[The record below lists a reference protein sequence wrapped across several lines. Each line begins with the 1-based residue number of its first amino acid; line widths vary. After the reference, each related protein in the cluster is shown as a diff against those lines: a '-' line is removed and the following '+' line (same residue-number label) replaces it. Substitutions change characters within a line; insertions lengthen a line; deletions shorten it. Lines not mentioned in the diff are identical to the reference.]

1 MIRFFIRLT
10 ALAIVASLPIPLQA
24 QKPETT
30 EKISKSFKVGPSGTI
45 DINNISGKVVV
56 SAGGPDVIVVD
67 ALKRVRGNVADPKDQ
82 LARTTVE
89 MAERAGRV
97 EVRTTYTG
105 RDLKVSVDYTVT
117 APAGTTVV
125 ARSMSGDVMVTGIKG
140 EVRADTMSGNVTL
153 TETPAVSLAKTMS
166 GNVTVTGVSTQGEL
180 RAASLSGNV
189 VVRSARSRALDAD
202 STSGNVTLSDVTSD
216 RITGKTVSGNVSF
229 TGPLSKGGR
238 YEFRSQAGDLSLTL
252 VGTSG
257 FELDASTFSGS
268 VRSDFP
274 VTVPAGQPVGGQAAR
289 KSLRGAFGDGGATLL
304 LRAFSGDI
312 TITKK

>member
-1 MIRFFIRLT
+1 MIRFFIRLI
-10 ALAIVASLPIPLQA
+10 ALALVASLPVPLQA

-45 DINNISGKVVV
+45 DINNMSGKVVV
-56 SAGGPDVIVVD
+56 NPGGPDTIVVE

-89 MAERAGRV
+89 MAERAGRI
-97 EVRTTYTG
+97 EVRTTYAG

-117 APAGTTVV
+117 APAGTTVMV
-125 ARSMSGDVMVTGIKG
+125 RSMSGDITVTGIKG

-153 TETPAVSLAKTMS
+153 TATPAVSLAKTMS
-166 GNVTVTGVSTQGEL
+166 GDVTVTGVSTQGEL
-180 RAASLSGNV
+180 RAASLSGDV
-189 VVRSARSRALDAD
+189 VIRSARARAVDAD

-216 RITGKTVSGNVSF
+216 RITGKTISGEVSF
-229 TGPLSKGGR
+229 TGPLAKGGR
-238 YEFRSQAGDLSLTL
+238 YQFQSQVGDVQLFL
-252 VGTSG
+252 VGTQG
-257 FELDASTFSGS
+257 FELDASTFSGG

-274 VTVPAGQPVGGQAAR
+274 LTLPAGQPVGGQATR
-289 KSLRGAFGDGGATLL
+289 KSLRGVFGDGGATLL

-312 TITKK
+312 SIVKK

>member
-1 MIRFFIRLT
+1 MIRFFIRLI
-10 ALAIVASLPIPLQA
+10 ALALVASLPVPLQA
-24 QKPETT
+24 QKPETI

-45 DINNISGKVVV
+45 DINNMSGKIVVNP
-56 SAGGPDVIVVD
+56 GGPDVIVVD

-97 EVRTTYTG
+97 EVRTQYTG
-105 RDLKVSVDYTVT
+105 HNLKVSVDYTVT

-125 ARSMSGDVMVTGIKG
+125 ARTLSGDIMVTGIKG

-153 TETPAVSLAKTMS
+153 TGTPGVSLAKTMS
-166 GNVTVTGVSTQGEL
+166 GDVTVTGVSTQGEL
-180 RAASLSGNV
+180 RAASLSGDV
-189 VVRSARSRALDAD
+189 VIRSARARAVDAD
-202 STSGNVTLSDVTSD
+202 STSGNVTLADVTSD
-216 RITGKTVSGNVSF
+216 RITGKTMTGEVSF
-229 TGPLSKGGR
+229 TGPLAKGGR
-238 YEFRSQAGDLSLTL
+238 YEFRSQSGEVRLTL
-252 VGTSG
+252 VGTQG
-257 FELDASTFSGS
+257 FELDASTFSGG

-274 VTVPAGQPVGGQAAR
+274 LTLPAGQPVGGQATR
-289 KSLRGAFGDGGATLL
+289 KSLRGVFGDGGATLL

>member
-1 MIRFFIRLT
+1 MIRFFIRLI
-10 ALAIVASLPIPLQA
+10 ALALVASLPVPLQA

-45 DINNISGKVVV
+45 DINNMSGKVVV
-56 SAGGPDVIVVD
+56 NPGGPDTIVVE

-89 MAERAGRV
+89 MAERAGRI
-97 EVRTTYTG
+97 EVRTTYAG

-117 APAGTTVV
+117 APAGTTVMV
-125 ARSMSGDVMVTGIKG
+125 RSMSGDITVTGIKG

-153 TETPAVSLAKTMS
+153 TATPAVSLAKTMS
-166 GNVTVTGVSTQGEL
+166 GDVTVTGVSTQGEL
-180 RAASLSGNV
+180 RAASLSGDV
-189 VVRSARSRALDAD
+189 VIRSARARAVDAD

-216 RITGKTVSGNVSF
+216 RITGKTISGEVSF
-229 TGPLSKGGR
+229 TGPLAKGGR
-238 YEFRSQAGDLSLTL
+238 YQFQSQVGDVQLFL
-252 VGTSG
+252 VGTQG
-257 FELDASTFSGS
+257 FELDASTFSGG

-274 VTVPAGQPVGGQAAR
+274 LTLPAGQPVGGQATR
-289 KSLRGAFGDGGATLL
+289 KSLRGVFGDGGATLL

-312 TITKK
+312 TIVKK

>member
-1 MIRFFIRLT
+1 MIRFFIRLI
-10 ALAIVASLPIPLQA
+10 ALAIVASLPVPLQA

-30 EKISKSFKVGPSGTI
+30 ERISKSFKVGPSGAI
-45 DINNISGKVVV
+45 DINNMSGKVVV
-56 SAGGPDVIVVD
+56 NPGGPDVIVVD

-97 EVRTTYTG
+97 EVRTIYTG
-105 RDLKVSVDYTVT
+105 HNLKVSVDYTVT

-125 ARSMSGDVMVTGIKG
+125 VRSMSGDITVTGIKG

-153 TETPAVSLAKTMS
+153 TATPAVSLAKTMS
-166 GNVTVTGVSTQGEL
+166 GDVTVTGVSTQGEL
-180 RAASLSGNV
+180 RAASLSGDV
-189 VVRSARSRALDAD
+189 VIRSARARAVDAD

-216 RITGKTVSGNVSF
+216 RITGKTISGEVSF
-229 TGPLSKGGR
+229 TGPLAKGGR
-238 YEFRSQAGDLSLTL
+238 YQFQSQSGDVQLFL
-252 VGTSG
+252 VGTQG
-257 FELDASTFSGS
+257 FELDASTFSGG

-274 VTVPAGQPVGGQAAR
+274 LTLPAGQPVGGQATR
-289 KSLRGAFGDGGATLL
+289 KSLRGVFGDGGATLL

-312 TITKK
+312 SIVKK

>member
-1 MIRFFIRLT
+1 MIRFFIRLI
-10 ALAIVASLPIPLQA
+10 ALALVASLPVPLQA
-24 QKPETT
+24 QKPETI

-45 DINNISGKVVV
+45 DINNMSGKIVVNP
-56 SAGGPDVIVVD
+56 GGPDVIVVD

-97 EVRTTYTG
+97 EVRTQYTG
-105 RDLKVSVDYTVT
+105 RNLKVSVDYTVT

-125 ARSMSGDVMVTGIKG
+125 ARALSGDITVTGIKG

-153 TETPAVSLAKTMS
+153 TATPAVSLAKTMS
-166 GNVTVTGVSTQGEL
+166 GNVTVTGVATQGEL
-180 RAASLSGNV
+180 RAVSLSGDV
-189 VVRSARSRALDAD
+189 VIRSAKARTVDAD
-202 STSGNVTLSDVTSD
+202 STSGNVTLTDVTSD
-216 RITGKTVSGNVSF
+216 RVTGKTMSGDVSF
-229 TGPLSKGGR
+229 TGPLAKGGR
-238 YEFRSQAGDLSLTL
+238 YQFQSQSGDVQLTL
-252 VGTSG
+252 VGTQG
-257 FELDASTFSGS
+257 FELDASTFSGG

-274 VTVPAGQPVGGQAAR
+274 LTLPAGQPVGGQATR
-289 KSLRGAFGDGGATLL
+289 KSLRGVFGDGGATLL